1 MKISDS
7 QREVRTENVSHIMT
21 QGCSYGFTQHK
32 ERWGIV
38 KESTS
43 EECFT
48 PIPPTPALSMC

>member
-7 QREVRTENVSHIMT
+7 HCEVRTENVSHIMT

-43 EECFT
+43 EECLFQ
-48 PIPPTPALSMC
+48 